1 MIMKNFKILIITI
14 LAIFTNYN
22 FLFAEI
28 TTPTP
33 ASIQIVSQIASA
45 TSFTSN
51 DNNNIDIKNVN
62 QSTSSFISLEE
73 LKENVAIDAAALG
86 LAVDEKALTA
96 LTSGGKFSTAGLGNL
111 GDDEVEGF
119 GILET
124 PDVTP
129 DTYVYDTEL
138 MTLTR
143 DTDYANKNI
152 FSTAD
157 GAQQGRIQVFI
168 DFKRKLFWGDV
179 IAYPTVNSNALQN
192 GDQDYANP
200 SLGTAAITSLPVT
213 GNTNYTIRYDID
225 GMTGSVTDL
234 SACGDSSC
242 RTNATTLNMNDDGA
256 PNTGDNS
263 NMKKYMN
270 HNGTVSNSG
279 NSFGGIVVHGEFA
292 TATLSSDGTATI
304 AFEAADCNGCN
315 DADFV
320 GSIERWAATG
330 STTPKKGEGVDLS
343 RTQLSTAFQSEE

>member
-1 MIMKNFKILIITI
+1 MNYKKLLSISFLGLLITNPSSFAGVSVPSVANLNIL
-14 LAIFTNYN
+14 
-22 FLFAEI
+22 
-28 TTPTP
+28 
-33 ASIQIVSQIASA
+33 SQIASA

-51 DNNNIDIKNVN
+51 NNNNIDIKNVN
-62 QSTSSFISLEE
+62 QSTSSFVSLEE

-96 LTSGGKFSTAGLGNL
+96 LTSGGNFSTAGIDNL
-111 GDDEVEGF
+111 GDAVEGL
-119 GILET
+119 GLLET
-124 PDVTP
+124 PDATP
-129 DTYVYDTEL
+129 DTYVYDTGL

-168 DFKRKLFWGDV
+168 DFEKKLFWGDV

-192 GDQDYANP
+192 GDKDYANP
-200 SLGTAAITSLPVT
+200 SLGTSSITSLPVT
-213 GNTNYTIRYDID
+213 ANTNYTIRYDID

-234 SACGDSSC
+234 SSCGESSC
-242 RTNATTLNMNDDGA
+242 RTNATTLNMDDDGL

-279 NSFGGIVVHGEFA
+279 DSFGGIVVHGEFA
-292 TATLSSDGTATI
+292 TATVSSDGTATI

-315 DADFV
+315 DSDFA
-320 GSIERWAATG
+320 GSIERWSATG
-330 STTPKKGEGVDLS
+330 STAAKKGEGVDLA

>member
-1 MIMKNFKILIITI
+1 MNYKKLLSISFLGLLITNPSSFAGVSVPSVANLNIL
-14 LAIFTNYN
+14 
-22 FLFAEI
+22 
-28 TTPTP
+28 
-33 ASIQIVSQIASA
+33 SQIASA

-51 DNNNIDIKNVN
+51 NNNNIDIKNVN
-62 QSTSSFISLEE
+62 QSTSSFVSLEE

-96 LTSGGKFSTAGLGNL
+96 LTSGDKFSTAGLDNL
-111 GDDEVEGF
+111 GDVEGF
-119 GILET
+119 GLLET
-124 PDVTP
+124 PDATP
-129 DTYVYDTEL
+129 DTYVYDTGL
-138 MTLTR
+138 MTLSR

-168 DFKRKLFWGDV
+168 DFEKKLFWGDV

-192 GDQDYANP
+192 GNQDYANP
-200 SLGTAAITSLPVT
+200 SLGTASITSLPVT

-225 GMTGSVTDL
+225 GMTGSVTDVV
-234 SACGDSSC
+234 SCGDSSC
-242 RTNATTLNMNDDGA
+242 RTNATTLNMDDGS
-256 PNTGDNS
+256 PNDGDNS

-292 TATLSSDGTATI
+292 TATVSSDGTATI

-315 DADFV
+315 DSDFA
-320 GSIERWAATG
+320 GSIERWSATG
-330 STTPKKGEGVDLS
+330 SAPAKKGEGVELA
-343 RTQLSTAFQSEE
+343 RTQVSNAFASEE

>member
-1 MIMKNFKILIITI
+1 MNFTKLLTITFISLLMMNSNSFAGVSLPTIANLNILSKIVK
-14 LAIFTNYN
+14 ATNY
-22 FLFAEI
+22 
-28 TTPTP
+28 
-33 ASIQIVSQIASA
+33 
-45 TSFTSN
+45 TSN
-51 DNNNIDIKNVN
+51 NNNNSNIKNIN
-62 QSTSSFISLEE
+62 QSTSSFVSLEE

-96 LTSGGKFSTAGLGNL
+96 LTSGGKFSTAGLDNL
-111 GDDEVEGF
+111 GDVEGL
-119 GILET
+119 GLLET
-124 PDVTP
+124 PDATP
-129 DTYVYDTEL
+129 DTYVYDTGL

-168 DFKRKLFWGDV
+168 DFEKKLFWGDV

-192 GDQDYANP
+192 GDKDYANP
-200 SLGTAAITSLPVT
+200 SLGTASITSLPVT

-225 GMTGSVTDL
+225 GMTGSVTDD

-242 RTNATTLNMNDDGA
+242 RTNATTLNFDDGA
-256 PNTGDNS
+256 PNDGDNS

-315 DADFV
+315 DSDFA
-320 GSIERWAATG
+320 GSIERWSATG
-330 STTPKKGEGVDLS
+330 SAAAKKGEGVDLA